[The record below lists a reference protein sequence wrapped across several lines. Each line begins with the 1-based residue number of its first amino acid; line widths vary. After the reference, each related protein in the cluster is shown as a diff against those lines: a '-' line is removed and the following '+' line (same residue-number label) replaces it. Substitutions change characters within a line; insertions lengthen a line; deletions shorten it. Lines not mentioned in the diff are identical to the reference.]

1 MKKIFLIGK
10 LNQVFEG
17 INNYLSQDYSVQVCA
32 DNLEMIQG
40 MLKLNQPDLIVYSMV
55 GVEVGN
61 LNIFFE
67 LKLNYS
73 HVPVI
78 CYGSGSEFKCIGEI
92 IKMEPFHLLERPA
105 EGAKLVELI
114 KELVPEDDAEEKAP
128 ALAEGVE
135 KRKCVMLIDDN
146 AFQIRVLNE
155 VLKNRYDVQLAT
167 SGMKAMNL
175 IGKRVPDIIFLDYDM
190 PICDGK
196 LTFQMIKELD
206 DAKDVP
212 VFFLTGVKDQEH
224 IDAVMELNPA
234 GYLFKPATAEMLY
247 TCIEQYAR

>member
-10 LNQVFEG
+10 FNPTFEG
-17 INNYLSQDYSVQVCA
+17 VNNYLAQNYSVQVCV
-32 DNLEMIQG
+32 DNLELMRG
-40 MLKLNQPDLIVYSMV
+40 MLKMNQPDLIMYNMD
-55 GVEVGN
+55 GIEVGN

-67 LKLNYS
+67 LKLNYA
-73 HVPVI
+73 HIPVI
-78 CYGSGSEFKCIGEI
+78 CYGSLAEFGCIGEI
-92 IKMEPFHLLERPA
+92 IKMGPFHLLERPVEGTTLDKLIRELLPEA
-105 EGAKLVELI
+105 E
-114 KELVPEDDAEEKAP
+114 AEEMVTTPDAS
-128 ALAEGVE
+128 GE

-190 PICDGK
+190 PVCDGK
-196 LTFQMIKELD
+196 LTFQMIKELEET
-206 DAKDVP
+206 KDVP

-224 IDAVMELNPA
+224 IDAVRQLNPA

-247 TCIEQYAR
+247 ECIEQYAR

>member
-10 LNQVFEG
+10 FNQVFEG
-17 INNYLSQDYSVQVCA
+17 INNYLSQDYNVQVCV
-32 DNLEMIQG
+32 DDHEMIQN
-40 MLKLNQPDLIVYSMV
+40 MLKTNQPDVIVYSMV

-67 LKLNYS
+67 LKLNYA
-73 HVPVI
+73 HIPVI
-78 CYGSGSEFKCIGEI
+78 CYGTGAEFRCIGEI
-92 IKMEPFHLLERPA
+92 IKMEPFHLLDRPA
-105 EGAKLVELI
+105 EGVKLVELI
-114 KELVPEDDAEEKAP
+114 RELVPGDDAEEKVP
-128 ALAEGVE
+128 VTEENTE

-155 VLKNRYDVQLAT
+155 VLKKRYDVQLAT

-196 LTFQMIKELD
+196 LTFEMIKELEE
-206 DAKDVP
+206 AKDVP

-224 IDAVMELNPA
+224 IDAVMQLNPA

-247 TCIEQYAR
+247 ECIEQYAR

>member
-10 LNQVFEG
+10 FNPILEG
-17 INNYLSQDYSVQVCA
+17 VNNYLAQNYNVQVCV
-32 DNLEMIQG
+32 DNLELIQG
-40 MLKLNQPDLIVYSMV
+40 MLKMNQPDLILYSMV

-67 LKLNYS
+67 LKLNYA
-73 HVPVI
+73 HIPVI
-78 CYGSGSEFKCIGEI
+78 CYGATAEFNCIGEI
-92 IKMEPFHLLERPA
+92 IKMAPFHLLERPA
-105 EGAKLVELI
+105 EGTKLVELI
-114 KELVPEDDAEEKAP
+114 RELVPGDDAEETTP
-128 ALAEGVE
+128 ALSESGE

-190 PICDGK
+190 PVCDGK
-196 LTFQMIKELD
+196 LTFQMIKEIEE
-206 DAKDVP
+206 AKDVP

-224 IDAVMELNPA
+224 IDAVMQLRPA

-247 TCIEQYAR
+247 ECIEQYAR